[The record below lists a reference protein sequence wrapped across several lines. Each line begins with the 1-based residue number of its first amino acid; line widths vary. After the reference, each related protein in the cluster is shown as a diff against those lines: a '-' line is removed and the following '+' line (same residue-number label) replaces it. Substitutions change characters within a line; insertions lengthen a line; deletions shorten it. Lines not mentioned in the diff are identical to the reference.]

1 MPKGSDGVDLTPFV
15 TGKRPDTPNPTLY
28 WRSGANFAIRDGD
41 WKMWMVNRAEPSE
54 AASSAAR
61 VTPDGVQAA
70 LSPRGHYV
78 MLYDLKADPGEQTN
92 LATAKPK
99 VVARLRAKID
109 AWDKGNVPPQWTS
122 MRQSVRRV
130 EGELVK
136 IYP

>member
-1 MPKGSDGVDLTPFV
+1 
-15 TGKRPDTPNPTLY
+15 
-28 WRSGANFAIRDGD
+28 
-41 WKMWMVNRAEPSE
+41 MVNRAEPSE

-61 VTPDGVQAA
+61 VTPDGVQATV
-70 LSPRGHYV
+70 SPRGHYV

-122 MRQSVRRV
+122 MRQSVRRL

-136 IYP
+136 LYP